1 MTNPNLPAP
10 LNAAERAIVVKL
22 YNRYGILNGSTQEKL
37 RCLKMDIGDGSFSC
51 GPGATPEM
59 NLLAYER
66 IYLLTRN
73 RGG

>member
-1 MTNPNLPAP
+1 MMNPNLPAP
-10 LNAAERAIVVKL
+10 LTAAERAILVKV
-22 YNRYGILNGSTQEKL
+22 YNRYAVLKGSTQEKL
-37 RCLKMDIGDGSFSC
+37 RCLKMDIGAHDFSC
-51 GPGATPEM
+51 GPDATPEM

>member
-1 MTNPNLPAP
+1 MNPNLPAP
-10 LNAAERAIVVKL
+10 LNAAERAILVKV
-22 YNRYGILNGSTQEKL
+22 YTRYGILNGSTQEKL

-51 GPGATPEM
+51 GPDATTEM